1 MILSQISDNF
11 DNSVAAQA
19 HIIIKVILIVLLL
32 IILRLFL
39 VQKKLILAK
48 RLSAFGMFIIL
59 VLLVIYP
66 DASNWLAHKIGV
78 GRGVDLLFYMSHL
91 FLLLLI
97 VSLWRR
103 LNLLDGTITRLSREI
118 AIQKARKPEN
128 KDRDK

>member
-11 DNSVAAQA
+11 GNSVAAQA
-19 HIIIKVILIVLLL
+19 HIWIKIILVVLLL

-39 VQKKLILAK
+39 VQKKLVLAK
-48 RLSAFGMFIIL
+48 RLSAFGLFFIL

-118 AIQKARKPEN
+118 AIQKAHKPEN
-128 KDRDK
+128 KDRN